1 MEGKIKVCLILTGVF
16 SILVT
21 SVLLMFIFQGAI
33 TEQVKENV
41 KINSETICEA
51 YSLIEDMEELSGF
64 ESENLRISLI
74 TPTGDVL
81 YDSDEEA
88 SNMGNHIERPEFKEA
103 LESGTGEAVR
113 HSATLGTD
121 MYYYA
126 KRLSDGNVLRVA
138 MEAENMY
145 KVFERVFPFIV
156 LISAV
161 VLLASIVV
169 SVFLTKKLVK
179 PISVMV
185 ENFENIDENSVY
197 KELRPFVTEMKEQQK
212 RKREIEKMKQDFTAN
227 VSHELKTPLT
237 SISGYAEMIQTGIAK
252 EEDIKDFAGKI
263 HRECGRLITLTG
275 DIIKLSEIN
284 EINTEKDFGPVNLY
298 ELAAE
303 TVEALNFKASKDNI
317 KITLTGDVCYV
328 TGNKGMLEELIYN
341 LCDNAIRYNKPG
353 GSVEI
358 SLKRMGGNVELS
370 VKDTGIGIPE
380 KYHERIFERFYRVD
394 KSRSKETGG
403 TGLGLAI
410 VKHIA
415 MQHNAN
421 IQVISQPGEGTE
433 IKVIFN

>member
-1 MEGKIKVCLILTGVF
+1 MEGKIKVCLILTGFF

-51 YSLIEDMEELSGF
+51 YSLIEDMGELSGF

-358 SLKRMGGNVELS
+358 SLKRIGGNVELS

-415 MQHNAN
+415 MQHNAT

>member
-1 MEGKIKVCLILTGVF
+1 MEGKIKVCLILTGFF

-51 YSLIEDMEELSGF
+51 YSLIEDMGELSGF

-421 IQVISQPGEGTE
+421 IQVISQPGECTE